1 MENTLNWWVFDEY
14 HQELIREKIAII
26 KDIDSVNSDGTMND
40 DDRSDLLCDL
50 AERIVSID
58 EALARYD
65 YED

>member
-1 MENTLNWWVFDEY
+1 MFDAYQE
-14 HQELIREKIAII
+14 ELIREKIAII
-26 KDIDSVNSDGTMND
+26 KDIDSVNNDGTMND

-50 AERIVSID
+50 AERVVSIN